1 MIIIIIAFFFH
12 IQTPRYDSLK
22 TLLSRTLQH
31 FLTLDIAQ
39 SPASSNNLDTPNT
52 GSDKP
57 LQHTP
62 TQPDSACG
70 GMLASRPLQ
79 HTPTQPD
86 SARGGMLASK
96 PLQHTPTQPDSARG
110 GMLAS
115 RMRELENHL
124 VLSLPRNASDRE
136 KLIEN
141 GYSAKL
147 WEEVFVVMYIIY
159 TNGIYNVHCI
169 F

>member
-1 MIIIIIAFFFH
+1 MTTISDYYYNPLLAFCFH

-39 SPASSNNLDTPNT
+39 SPASSNNLDTPDA
-52 GSDKP
+52 GSD
-57 LQHTP
+57 
-62 TQPDSACG
+62 
-70 GMLASRPLQ
+70 
-79 HTPTQPD
+79 
-86 SARGGMLASK
+86 K

-124 VLSLPRNASDRE
+124 LQSLPRNASDRE
-136 KLIEN
+136 KLIES

-159 TNGIYNVHCI
+159 
-169 F
+169 